1 MSEEDL
7 LKMSRLYEKFSS
19 ISITTAG
26 EISIETSEFTKYD
39 LEDLINL
46 DQKEIIKLFQEVD
59 LLPLHVSCNIC
70 GNQLNK
76 LYFEK
81 DRHPFFRCRRRACRP
96 VQRISLYK
104 NTIFDATKLP
114 ISQTL
119 EILWQFSCRRSN
131 SDTAETL
138 NVSSKTITSFF
149 KLFRASLSFFIDT
162 NSNKIGGDGIIVHVD
177 ETVITTRKYG
187 RGRHRPSNSV
197 WVIGGVD
204 IHSRKV
210 FLKFL
215 PSRSRSDLYYFLG
228 NFIERGSIIHTD
240 CLRSYATINELGFTH
255 FTVNHSREL
264 ITQDGVHTNWIEG
277 MFGALKRLRR
287 KYESKWTNQSDLNNF
302 LAEFCFRYG
311 YDGWNRKK
319 AFLKLLGVFK
329 IIRSS
334 FDFHFE

>member
-1 MSEEDL
+1 L
-7 LKMSRLYEKFSS
+7 S

-26 EISIETSEFTKYD
+26 EIKIETSEFIKYD
-39 LEDLINL
+39 FEDLINL

-59 LLPLHVSCNIC
+59 LLLLHVLC
-70 GNQLNK
+70 GNQLSK

-131 SDTAETL
+131 SDTAEPL
-138 NVSSKTITSFF
+138 NVSSETIKYFL
-149 KLFRASLSFFIDT
+149 KLFQASLSFFIDT

-197 WVIGGVD
+197 SVIGGVD

-210 FLKFL
+210 FLKFHT
-215 PSRSRSDLYYFLG
+215 SRSRSDLYYFLG

-240 CLRSYATINELGFTH
+240 CLGSYITIN
-255 FTVNHSREL
+255 
-264 ITQDGVHTNWIEG
+264 
-277 MFGALKRLRR
+277 
-287 KYESKWTNQSDLNNF
+287 
-302 LAEFCFRYG
+302 
-311 YDGWNRKK
+311 
-319 AFLKLLGVFK
+319 
-329 IIRSS
+329 
-334 FDFHFE
+334 